1 MVYHETIQ
9 DAEDVFGILQ
19 LCCWDSGKNVCLQT
33 LYLKE
38 NLKVTYKST

>member
-38 NLKVTYKST
+38 NLKVTY